1 VSGSKS
7 GSSLP
12 IGCAYFETP
21 GAVLNIVRCR
31 QNLLKILSVI
41 DIHCHIL
48 PEVDDCPKS
57 WETSEAMCRM
67 ASQDGIEQ
75 MVATPHANDRYY
87 YDRAYHAQL
96 LKQLQQR
103 IGPSPQLSL
112 GCDFHLSFENMQAA
126 LEKPER
132 WCIGN
137 THYLLVEFNNFSIPP
152 QMDDWLA
159 NMCAMAVVP
168 IITHPERN
176 PILQKAPE
184 RVQHWVN
191 CGCAVQI
198 TASALTGEWGET
210 AGRCARQFLKQ
221 GVVHFLATDSH
232 DTVRRPPVLSKA
244 RKILEREFGNDI
256 ARALVEDN
264 PAAVLKNQPLRLE

>member
-1 VSGSKS
+1 
-7 GSSLP
+7 
-12 IGCAYFETP
+12 
-21 GAVLNIVRCR
+21 
-31 QNLLKILSVI
+31 VI

-48 PEVDDCPKS
+48 PEVDDGPKS

-67 ASQDGIEQ
+67 AAQDGIKH

-87 YDRAYHAQL
+87 YDRPYLTQL
-96 LKQLQQR
+96 LIQLQRR
-103 IGPSPQLSL
+103 IGPELQLSL

-126 LEKPER
+126 LVRPER
-132 WCIGN
+132 WCIAD

-152 QMDDWLA
+152 QMDDWLR
-159 NMCAMAVVP
+159 NMCAMAVAP

-184 RVQHWVN
+184 RVLEWVS

-210 AGRCARQFLKQ
+210 ASRCARQFLKQ
-221 GVVHFLATDSH
+221 GVVHFLATDAH
-232 DTVRRPPVLSKA
+232 DTIRRPPVLSRA
-244 RKILEREFGNDI
+244 RKLVEKEFGNEI
-256 ARALVEDN
+256 ARTLVEDN
-264 PAAVLKNQPLRLE
+264 PAAVVNNQPLRLSKILSGRKKDQSQC